1 MDEKLVYTVDDD
13 SGFRKSLKTL
23 LETSGYTVR
32 DFDNGE
38 SFLAE
43 FNENDAG
50 CVILDLR
57 MPGMGGVLVQNKLVD
72 DGFRV
77 PVIIV
82 TAYATVPVT
91 VEAMRRGAVTVLEK
105 PYDPTVLL
113 QTVENAMTNQ
123 RIDLTLDWKV
133 VERRYS
139 LSPRQREIAEL
150 ICDSKSNEEIASDLG
165 ITTNTVRMHVKLLY
179 EKLGVHDRVG
189 VAMKLLQPS
198 RNSNANA

>member
-139 LSPRQREIAEL
+139 LSSRQREIAEL